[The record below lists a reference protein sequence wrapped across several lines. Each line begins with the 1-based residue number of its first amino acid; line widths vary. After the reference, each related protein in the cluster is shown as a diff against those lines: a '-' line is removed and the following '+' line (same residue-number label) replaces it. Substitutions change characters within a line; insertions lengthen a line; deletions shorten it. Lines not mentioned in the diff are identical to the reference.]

1 MANAAAVDARRA
13 LQPETG
19 ARWIEVAGARA
30 MFDGVDSPISQTFG
44 IGLFD
49 PFLTDEF
56 DQVEAF
62 FAERGARV
70 HHEICSFADRAT
82 ISLLSARGYSPVEA
96 SVVLIRP
103 TVTVGDTGPSTISV
117 RTIGEDEATA
127 WCRLAAQGWSDDS
140 PELKASI
147 EELLAIVVRA
157 RDVTAFVAEQDGE
170 AIATGA
176 LNLVNGV
183 AVLAGA
189 STIPVARR
197 QGAQR
202 ALLHARLAFAAA
214 RGADLA
220 MVVAQP
226 GSGSQRNAER
236 EGFRPVYARV
246 KWGRAAGHSHGSTP
260 TTLPT

>member
-1 MANAAAVDARRA
+1 MANAAAVDARRE

-19 ARWIEVAGARA
+19 ATWIEVAGARA
-30 MFDGVDSPISQTFG
+30 MFDGVASPISQTFG

-62 FAERGARV
+62 FAERGAPV
-70 HHEICSFADRAT
+70 HHEICSFADRET
-82 ISLLSARGYSPVEA
+82 IGLLSARGYSPVEA

-103 TVTVGDTGPSTISV
+103 TVTVGDTGPSAITV
-117 RTIGEDEATA
+117 RTIGEGEATA
-127 WCRLAAQGWSDDS
+127 WCRLAAQGWSDET
-140 PELKASI
+140 PELSSSI
-147 EELLAIVVRA
+147 EELLAIVIEA
-157 RDVTAFVAEQDGE
+157 RGVTAFVAERDGA

-183 AVLAGA
+183 ALLAGA
-189 STIPVARR
+189 STIPAARR
-197 QGAQR
+197 RGAQR
-202 ALLHARLAFAAA
+202 AVLHARLDFAEA

-226 GSGSQRNAER
+226 GSASQRNAER
-236 EGFRPVYARV
+236 AGFRPVYARV
-246 KWGRAAGHSHGSTP
+246 KWGRPATRE
-260 TTLPT
+260 